1 MLDDVDNE
9 ELVPIPP
16 TAQDDTF
23 KDKLPQGYLSVSQVT
38 QVLKC
43 GEAYYYR
50 YVMRRKIPSNSFQV
64 QGRGVHKAAE
74 KLHLSMIGDGPTP
87 ISEAEMLQVY
97 SELHD
102 EEIKDADIDDEDTD
116 NDPGKIKDVG
126 IKLTR
131 RYRRAALGLERNK
144 ATGENYAP
152 VKPIAA
158 ERVIRM
164 NLITDESQTIPF
176 LGIVDLEEEHAIGD
190 VKTKRKAAPQAEAD
204 NSLQLSLYAHVTGKP
219 IVRLEQLIKP
229 TKTMPDRFIRT
240 ESVRT
245 RQEVLH
251 ALDVVSQVA
260 HNIAAGRFQKTNPE
274 NWWCSAKW
282 CPYWGDCRGRKR

>member
-1 MLDDVDNE
+1 MIDEVDNE
-9 ELVPIPP
+9 ELVVIPP
-16 TAQDDTF
+16 VPADDTF

-38 QVLKC
+38 QYMKC
-43 GEAYYYR
+43 GEAYYFR
-50 YVMRRKIPSNSFQV
+50 YVKRRKVPSNSFQV
-64 QGRGVHKAAE
+64 QGRAVHKAAE
-74 KLHLSMIGDGPTP
+74 KLHLSMIDNAP
-87 ISEAEMLQVY
+87 ISEAEMLDAY

-102 EEIKDADIDDEDTD
+102 EEIKTAEIDDEDTD

-126 IKLTR
+126 ISLTK
-131 RYRRAALGLERNK
+131 RYRRAATGNERNK
-144 ATGENYAP
+144 ETGENYAP

-158 ERVIRM
+158 ERIVRM
-164 NLITDESQTIPF
+164 NIITDESLVIPF
-176 LGIVDLEEEHAIGD
+176 LGVIDLEEEFAIGD
-190 VKTKRKAAPQAEAD
+190 VKTKKRASPQADAD

-229 TKTMPDRFIRT
+229 TKTLPDRFIRT

-245 RQEVLH
+245 NQEVLH

-260 HNIAAGRFQKTNPE
+260 QDIAAGRFRKTNPE

-282 CPYWGDCRGRKR
+282 CPYWADCRGRKRV